1 MSALEFK
8 VNTAELDGNAFVV
21 TVAGEVDMYTA
32 PALEQALEGVVGL
45 GGTTVVLDLTE
56 VSFIDSTLL
65 SVLLRYRDRLNNL
78 GGELAIVTDDRR
90 IRRTFEITG
99 LDRIFTIEPRL
110 ADAIRAVVGRSDGQA
125 PSTFF
130 DGQPAGA

>member
-1 MSALEFK
+1 MSALDFK
-8 VNTAELDGNAFVV
+8 VYTAELDGNAFVV
-21 TVAGEVDMYTA
+21 TAAGEVDMYTA
-32 PALEQALEGVVGL
+32 PALEQALDGVVGL
-45 GGTTVVLDLTE
+45 GGTSVVLDLTE

-65 SVLLRYRDRLNNL
+65 SVLLRYRDRLTNL
-78 GGELAIVTDDRR
+78 GGKLAIVTDDRR

-110 ADAIRAVVGRSDGQA
+110 ADAIRAVVARSDGHA
-125 PSTFF
+125 PPALL